1 MSCCII
7 GCPNEGVNASKETTY
22 HLFPHPT
29 KGKHLSYNLLK
40 NVLFKHLVISDLTR
54 FEKWLEACCN
64 PRIEQL
70 DRMLIH
76 KRHRVCRRHFD
87 TECFNGGCRRLLNT
101 AIPSLYLYDVKP
113 LRKSKSRSLANDIDL
128 LPQEVPIEEITYV
141 PIALDEDNSDEHG
154 FELFVATVPETSSIR
169 GKLAL
174 IVITETYLD
183 SILTGNSYFS
193 RFSLITLFLAKQRVS
208 VKRKSPEILNT
219 QTKRTVNKY
228 GYLRDIHSY
237 HLSKKQKI
245 KEEQT
250 EIGIYYKII
259 CKFPENL

>member
-29 KGKHLSYNLLK
+29 KGKHFPLSILIILTVILYATNLI
-40 NVLFKHLVISDLTR
+40 ISDLTR
-54 FEKWLEACCN
+54 FEKWLEACSN
-64 PRIEQL
+64 PRIEKL

-113 LRKSKSRSLANDIDL
+113 LRKSKSRSIVNDIDL

-141 PIALDEDNSDEHG
+141 PIALDEDNSNEH
-154 FELFVATVPETSSIR
+154 FELFVSTVPDTSSIR
-169 GKLAL
+169 GEMA
-174 IVITETYLD
+174 VIFIAET
-183 SILTGNSYFS
+183 IHRMN
-193 RFSLITLFLAKQRVS
+193 RV
-208 VKRKSPEILNT
+208 
-219 QTKRTVNKY
+219 
-228 GYLRDIHSY
+228 
-237 HLSKKQKI
+237 
-245 KEEQT
+245 
-250 EIGIYYKII
+250 
-259 CKFPENL
+259 